1 MSGTAMANHA
11 MSLAGLASPVRRN
24 PIARPTNTK
33 TISNGRESWPIWGLT
48 STSVCIAAFLSTGH
62 PATVSKA
69 TAVYNLMLIG
79 RFYYFLLY
87 GLVLFL
93 RSTRQVTMTAAG
105 REFVAMAER
114 VLNDLELSMRS
125 LHEIAD
131 RRRGQVIVSSLIP
144 VGISEVVAE

>member
-1 MSGTAMANHA
+1 
-11 MSLAGLASPVRRN
+11 
-24 PIARPTNTK
+24 
-33 TISNGRESWPIWGLT
+33 
-48 STSVCIAAFLSTGH
+48 
-62 PATVSKA
+62 VSKA

>member
-1 MSGTAMANHA
+1 M
-11 MSLAGLASPVRRN
+11 
-24 PIARPTNTK
+24 
-33 TISNGRESWPIWGLT
+33 
-48 STSVCIAAFLSTGH
+48 
-62 PATVSKA
+62 SKA